1 MYQGSTEITKYE
13 AFQVTNAESITT
25 KFTAIGTAGAE
36 IGYVYKLD
44 NSGTIIAQFTQTAV
58 PAAAGEFAYAS
69 DTKTLTFFESDPDK
83 PVVGDTLAMVYTFMS
98 ADNAK
103 RVDINADGIPPT
115 VMLTL
120 DGFVKDTC
128 TGQLFPCQLEGMAQ
142 VDG

>member
-1 MYQGSTEITKYE
+1 
-13 AFQVTNAESITT
+13 
-25 KFTAIGTAGAE
+25 
-36 IGYVYKLD
+36 
-44 NSGTIIAQFTQTAV
+44 
-58 PAAAGEFAYAS
+58 
-69 DTKTLTFFESDPDK
+69 
-83 PVVGDTLAMVYTFMS
+83 MVYTFKS

-142 VDG
+142 VDGNWNFDLSADGEPAVQNLSCEFTKGCLNSELYHFVIYTEDEAGE